1 VTDFLDDLGVELR
14 AAAWRQANGVRR
26 RTPLLR
32 RGVVS
37 LAVTLA
43 ALVVVA
49 VGVRAISDVTR
60 NSEVHA
66 PGSGSADGERSVVPA
81 LVNAFAVLRR
91 PPGVSD
97 AIPARWEPQL
107 RLLAGENGA
116 PAPSQVPDFS
126 AARRVAP
133 DVSAWVVPARGGVC
147 LFEALGGGTAFGCT
161 GTADVLEGRAF
172 GIRRGAGYGL
182 GANEVRVA
190 GLLPDGATDVS
201 LRLRDGTAEPV
212 TVHSNFYAVDAAAK
226 PTELLWTDAEG
237 VRRSVSL

>member
-1 VTDFLDDLGVELR
+1 MTDFLDDLGVELR
-14 AAAWRQANGVRR
+14 AAAWRQANGMRP
-26 RTPLLR
+26 RTRLLR

-60 NSEVHA
+60 HSEVHA
-66 PGSGSADGERSVVPA
+66 TGSGSADGLPA

-107 RLLAGENGA
+107 RMLAGENGA

-133 DVSAWVVPARGGVC
+133 DVSAWVVPAGGGVC

-161 GTADVLEGRAF
+161 RTADVLEGRAF

-182 GANEVRVA
+182 GANEVRVV

-212 TVHSNFYAVDAAAK
+212 AVHSNFYAVDAAAK
-226 PTELLWTDAEG
+226 PTELLWTDADG